1 MSLSPPRIFFA
12 RHSKASRRHG
22 RRWRES
28 IPAKARRRRPAA
40 AFIGLLLSAGLLP
53 GAEPLQQPP
62 AGDEIPLTVGR
73 SVVLDHPDEI
83 RRVAIADETVADAI
97 VISTREMLIN
107 GKTPGLTSM
116 VIWSRSGD
124 RNFFTIN
131 VKMNV
136 EQVQEHIRT
145 SFPGE
150 PIRLS
155 ASNGV
160 VTLAGK
166 ASGPDILE
174 RVVAMITGSVGNAT
188 IINNVELPPPPAAR
202 QIMLKVK
209 FIEVDRQA
217 MQEFG
222 AGLMSTG
229 AFNTPA
235 AISTQQFGG
244 GSVNQIAGQIPAL
257 LEGTTT
263 NFNFLDVLNI
273 FAFRPDLNVGAI
285 IRALK
290 SKALVQILAEPNVVT
305 TDGKEA
311 SFLVGGEFPVPVV
324 QGGATS
330 GAITIQFREF
340 GIRFDFLPNFTER
353 GTVKMRVTPEVSAL
367 DFANAVSIQ
376 GFLVPALST
385 RRVETEVELAPGQS
399 FVVGGLIDRRIADT
413 VSRIPGLSSI
423 PLIGRIFKSYSREQ
437 QASDLIVVVTPEFPE
452 VIDVGQPRPMLPMP
466 YEFME
471 PLSEYVERLR
481 VKEQQQ

>member
-12 RHSKASRRHG
+12 RHSKASRRDG

-40 AFIGLLLSAGLLP
+40 AFIGLLLSAGLLR

-83 RRVAIADETVADAI
+83 RRVAIADELVADAI

-107 GKTPGLTSM
+107 GKAPGLTSM

-124 RNFFTIN
+124 RNFFTVN

-136 EQVQEHIRT
+136 EQIQEHIRT

-160 VTLAGK
+160 VTVAGK
-166 ASGPDILE
+166 ASGPDVLE

-188 IINNVELPPPPAAR
+188 IINNVELPPPPAER
-202 QIMLKVK
+202 QIMLRVK

-229 AFNTPA
+229 ALNTPA

-244 GSVNQIAGQIPAL
+244 GSVNQIAGTDPGAVGGHHNELQLSGRFEYFCLPAGL
-257 LEGTTT
+257 ECRRDHSRVELEGSGS
-263 NFNFLDVLNI
+263 DS
-273 FAFRPDLNVGAI
+273 RGA
-285 IRALK
+285 
-290 SKALVQILAEPNVVT
+290 
-305 TDGKEA
+305 
-311 SFLVGGEFPVPVV
+311 
-324 QGGATS
+324 
-330 GAITIQFREF
+330 
-340 GIRFDFLPNFTER
+340 
-353 GTVKMRVTPEVSAL
+353 
-367 DFANAVSIQ
+367 
-376 GFLVPALST
+376 
-385 RRVETEVELAPGQS
+385 
-399 FVVGGLIDRRIADT
+399 
-413 VSRIPGLSSI
+413 
-423 PLIGRIFKSYSREQ
+423 
-437 QASDLIVVVTPEFPE
+437 
-452 VIDVGQPRPMLPMP
+452 
-466 YEFME
+466 
-471 PLSEYVERLR
+471 
-481 VKEQQQ
+481 

>member
-1 MSLSPPRIFFA
+1 MSLSPPPTLFA
-12 RHSKASRRHG
+12 RHGKANSRHG
-22 RRWRES
+22 GRWRES
-28 IPAKARRRRPAA
+28 IPAKARWRLLAA
-40 AFIGLLLSAGLLP
+40 AFTGLLSSGVLGA
-53 GAEPLQQPP
+53 AEPLQQPP

-83 RRVAIADETVADAI
+83 RRVAIADEAVADAI

-107 GKTPGLTSM
+107 GKTPGVTSM

-131 VKMNV
+131 VKMNI

-155 ASNGV
+155 ASKGV

-166 ASGPDILE
+166 ASGPEILE
-174 RVVAMITGSVGNAT
+174 RVVAMITGSVGGTT
-188 IINNVELPPPPAAR
+188 IINNVELPPPPPER

-222 AGLMSTG
+222 VGLMSTG
-229 AFNTPA
+229 ALNTPA
-235 AISTQQFGG
+235 TISTQQFGG
-244 GSVNQIAGQIPAL
+244 GSINQVAGTIPPELA
-257 LEGTTT
+257 GTET
-263 NFNFLDVLNI
+263 NFNFLDVLNV
-273 FAFRPDLNVGAI
+273 FAFRPDLNIGTIV
-285 IRALK
+285 RALN
-290 SKALVQILAEPNVVT
+290 SKALVEILAEPTVIA

-324 QGGATS
+324 QGGATA

-340 GIRFDFLPNFTER
+340 GIRFDFLPRFTER
-353 GTVKMRVTPEVSAL
+353 GTIQMHVTPEVSAL
-367 DFANAVSIQ
+367 DFANAVSVQ

-385 RRVETEVELAPGQS
+385 RRVETDVELAPGQS
-399 FVVGGLIDRRIADT
+399 FVVGGLIDRRMSDT

-423 PLIGRIFKSYSREQ
+423 PLIGRIFRSYSREQ
-437 QASDLIVVVTPEFPE
+437 QHTDLIVIVTPEFPE
-452 VIDVGQPRPMLPMP
+452 LIDVGEPLPDLP
-466 YEFME
+466 FPQQFME
-471 PLSEYVERLR
+471 PLSGYVERLR
-481 VKEQQQ
+481 MEKQ

>member
-22 RRWRES
+22 SRWWES
-28 IPAKARRRRPAA
+28 IPAKARRRRLAA
-40 AFIGLLLSAGLLP
+40 AFIGLSLSASLLR

-107 GKTPGLTSM
+107 GKAPGLTSM

-124 RNFFTIN
+124 RNFFTVN

-136 EQVQEHIRT
+136 EQIQEHIRT

-155 ASNGV
+155 ASKGV

-166 ASGPDILE
+166 ASGPDVLE
-174 RVVAMITGSVGNAT
+174 RVVAMITGSVGNTT
-188 IINNVELPPPPAAR
+188 IINNVELPPPPAER

-222 AGLMSTG
+222 VGLMSTG
-229 AFNTPA
+229 ALNTIG

-244 GSVNQIAGQIPAL
+244 GNLSSIGQGITP
-257 LEGTTT
+257 
-263 NFNFLDVLNI
+263 NFNFTDVLNI
-273 FAFRPDLNVGAI
+273 FAFRPDLDVGAL
-285 IRALK
+285 IRALN

-324 QGGATS
+324 QGGATA

-340 GIRFDFLPNFTER
+340 GIRFDFLPHFTER
-353 GTVKMRVTPEVSAL
+353 GTIQMRITPEVSAL

-399 FVVGGLIDRRIADT
+399 FIVGGLIDRRIADT

-437 QASDLIVVVTPEFPE
+437 QATDLIVVVTPEFPE
-452 VIDVGQPRPMLPMP
+452 VIDVGQPLPGLPMP

-471 PLSEYVERLR
+471 PLGKYVERLR
-481 VKEQQQ
+481 MEEQQ